1 MSAFFRGGLNLCR
14 FFIHPSLSMA
24 RQEAAQ
30 WSDVNWAQI
39 PSWEI
44 WDRNEGPGEPGG
56 WGKGCFLP
64 MILCRVALWRGGR
77 CWHQL
82 TEAQWARPSL
92 FCPGWQHLTE
102 VTYVARNVSK
112 ARRSGD
118 HDEVT
123 WRVNQLICLVPSTIR
138 PTSPHVG
145 QAIKNLE
152 ISLILHLPFSCVGLL
167 HPLTG
172 YMLAPPWEPGSK
184 CDQSSVTRNNLLPRC
199 RFFFFFFF
207 FSISNFLSNIYGQTS
222 LAKIQ
227 WRSLLLFHNSVSIW
241 TNGTMRLEWHV
252 FHGCSQDVDN
262 SRKPWNQPEKCVSTS
277 KWQWESKGLLFFFF
291 F

>member
-39 PSWEI
+39 PSWET

-56 WGKGCFLP
+56 WGKECFLP

-82 TEAQWARPSL
+82 TEAQWAWPRL
-92 FCPGWQHLTE
+92 FRPGWQHLTE

-199 RFFFFFFF
+199 RFFYYFFF
-207 FSISNFLSNIYGQTS
+207 LLATS
-222 LAKIQ
+222 LVT
-227 WRSLLLFHNSVSIW
+227 FMV
-241 TNGTMRLEWHV
+241 
-252 FHGCSQDVDN
+252 
-262 SRKPWNQPEKCVSTS
+262 KPP
-277 KWQWESKGLLFFFF
+277 
-291 F
+291 